1 GLAELMLDVEASSEQ
16 GDDPAAPGVHRRLPT
31 DNHRPNKGAPV
42 SGSWENGMLE
52 LSRGAALVAAT
63 IAMGLFAGLFY
74 TFACAVMPGLHRMDD
89 HTFVSGMQQIN
100 VAILNGWFFATF
112 LGAPL
117 VTALAGLLQLGG
129 GSRRVLL
136 WIVAAFILC
145 VVAFVITVVVNVPLN
160 DALAAAGDP
169 AQTADLAAV
178 RAQFEASWVRWNL
191 ARAVA
196 STAAFGCLTWALVLY
211 GRATATT

>member
-1 GLAELMLDVEASSEQ
+1 
-16 GDDPAAPGVHRRLPT
+16 
-31 DNHRPNKGAPV
+31 
-42 SGSWENGMLE
+42 MLE
-52 LSRGAALVAAT
+52 LSRGATLIVAT
-63 IAMGLFAGLFY
+63 VAMGLLAGFLY
-74 TFACAVMPGLHRMDD
+74 AYACSVMPGLHRTDD
-89 HTFVSGMQQIN
+89 RTFVSSLQQIN

-145 VVAFVITVVVNVPLN
+145 AVGFVITIVVNVPLN

-169 AQTADLAAV
+169 EQATDLAAV
-178 RAQFEASWVRWNL
+178 RAQFEASWVRWNI
-191 ARAVA
+191 ARAVGF
-196 STAAFGCLTWALVLY
+196 TAAFGCLTWALVLY
-211 GRATATT
+211 GRATATS

>member
-1 GLAELMLDVEASSEQ
+1 
-16 GDDPAAPGVHRRLPT
+16 
-31 DNHRPNKGAPV
+31 
-42 SGSWENGMLE
+42 MLE
-52 LSRGAALVAAT
+52 LSRGVTLIAAT
-63 IAMGLFAGLFY
+63 VAMGLVAGLFY
-74 TFACAVMPGLHRMDD
+74 TYACSVMPGLHRTDD
-89 HTFVSGMQQIN
+89 HTFVSGMHQIN
-100 VAILNGWFFATF
+100 AAILNGWFFATF

-145 VVAFVITVVVNVPLN
+145 GVAFVITVVVNVPLN

-169 AQTADLAAV
+169 DQVTDLASA
-178 RAQFEASWVRWNL
+178 RAQFEASWVRWNV
-191 ARAVA
+191 ARAVS

-211 GRATATT
+211 GRATATS